1 MLRPGLVAGRL
12 MFAKLAGR
20 LQEAIDR
27 LRGRGR
33 ITEEDLKATL
43 REIRR
48 ALMDADVN
56 LEVARAFVES
66 IREKA
71 LGQRVLESLTPAE
84 VVLATVYEALKEALG
99 GEPRFPTLKNQNL
112 WFLVGLQGSGKTT
125 TAAKLALF
133 YKGKGRRPLLVA
145 ADTQRPAA
153 REQLRILGER
163 IGVPVL
169 EVQDGESPESIRR
182 RVEERARQ
190 EVRDLILVD
199 TAGRL
204 QIDEPLMAELVRLKE
219 AMNPDEVL
227 LVLDAMTGQ
236 EALSVAK
243 AFDERV
249 GVTGLI
255 LTKLD
260 GDARGGAALSARH
273 VTGKPIYFAGVS
285 ERPEGL
291 EPFYPD
297 RLASRILGMGDVATL
312 AEKVRAAG
320 LEAETPKSA
329 KELTLEDF
337 LKQMQNLKRLGS
349 FSEILALLPG
359 VGKAL
364 PAGVQVDDKA
374 IKRLEAI
381 VLSMTPEERKDP
393 RILNAS
399 RRKRIARGSGTS
411 VQEINR
417 FIKAFEET
425 KALMKSL
432 EKNKG
437 RGLMGMFRR

>member
-1 MLRPGLVAGRL
+1 
-12 MFAKLAGR
+12 MFQNLSAR
-20 LQEAIDR
+20 LQEAIGR

-33 ITEEDLKATL
+33 ITEEDLRETL

-48 ALMDADVN
+48 ALMEADVN
-56 LEVARAFVES
+56 LEVARAFVE
-66 IREKA
+66 RVRAEA
-71 LGQRVLESLTPAE
+71 LGKRVLESLTPAE

-99 GEPRFPTLKNQNL
+99 GEPQHPTLKDKNL

-125 TAAKLALF
+125 TAAKLALH

-145 ADTQRPAA
+145 ADTRRPAA
-153 REQLRILGER
+153 REQLRLLGEKV
-163 IGVPVL
+163 GVPVL
-169 EVQDGESPESIRR
+169 EVMDGEPPESIRR
-182 RVEERARQ
+182 RVEERARL
-190 EVRDLILVD
+190 EARDLVLVD

-204 QIDEPLMAELVRLKE
+204 QIDEPLMAELAQLKGVLR
-219 AMNPDEVL
+219 PDEVL

-236 EALSVAK
+236 EALAVAQ
-243 AFDERV
+243 AFEEKV
-249 GVTGLI
+249 GVTGLV

-285 ERPEGL
+285 EKPEGL

-320 LEAETPKSA
+320 LEAEVPRSA
-329 KELTLEDF
+329 KELSLEDF
-337 LKQMQNLKRLGS
+337 LKQMQNLRRLGS
-349 FSEILALLPG
+349 FSEVLGMLPG
-359 VGKAL
+359 VPKGL
-364 PAGVQVDDKA
+364 QVDERA
-374 IKRLEAI
+374 FRRLEAI

-393 RILNAS
+393 RVLNGS
-399 RRKRIARGSGTS
+399 RRKRIAKGSGTS
-411 VQEINR
+411 VQEVNR
-417 FIKAFEET
+417 LLKAFEET

-432 EKNKG
+432 EKKKG

>member
-1 MLRPGLVAGRL
+1 
-12 MFAKLAGR
+12 MFQKLSAR
-20 LQEAIDR
+20 LQEAIGR

-33 ITEEDLKATL
+33 ITEEDLKGTL

-48 ALMDADVN
+48 ALIEADVN
-56 LEVARAFVES
+56 LEVARDFVERV
-66 IREKA
+66 REEA
-71 LGQRVLESLTPAE
+71 LGKQVLESLTPAE
-84 VVLATVYEALKEALG
+84 VILATVYEALKEALG
-99 GEPRFPTLKNQNL
+99 GEARFPTLKDKNL

-125 TAAKLALF
+125 TAAKLALH

-153 REQLRILGER
+153 REQLRLLGEKV
-163 IGVPVL
+163 GVPVL
-169 EVQDGESPESIRR
+169 EVMDGESPESIRR
-182 RVEERARQ
+182 RVEEKARL
-190 EVRDLILVD
+190 EARDLILVD

-204 QIDEPLMAELVRLKE
+204 QVDEALMEELARLKGVM
-219 AMNPDEVL
+219 APDEVL

-236 EALSVAK
+236 EALSVAR
-243 AFDERV
+243 AFDEKV

-285 ERPEGL
+285 EKPEGL

-297 RLASRILGMGDVATL
+297 RLAGRILGMGDVASL

-320 LEAETPKSA
+320 LEAEAPKSA
-329 KELTLEDF
+329 KELSLEDF

-349 FSEILALLPG
+349 FSEVLGMLPG
-359 VGKAL
+359 VPQGL
-364 PAGVQVDDKA
+364 QVDEKA

-393 RILNAS
+393 RILNGS
-399 RRKRIARGSGTS
+399 RRRRIARGSGTS
-411 VQEINR
+411 VQEVNR
-417 FIKAFEET
+417 LLKAFEET

-432 EKNKG
+432 EKRKG

>member
-1 MLRPGLVAGRL
+1 
-12 MFAKLAGR
+12 MFQKLSAR
-20 LQEAIDR
+20 LQEAIGR

-33 ITEEDLKATL
+33 ITEEDLKGTL

-48 ALMDADVN
+48 ALIEADVN
-56 LEVARAFVES
+56 LEVARDFVERV
-66 IREKA
+66 REEA
-71 LGQRVLESLTPAE
+71 LGKQVLESLTPAE
-84 VVLATVYEALKEALG
+84 VILATVYEALKEALG
-99 GEPRFPTLKNQNL
+99 GEARFPTLKDKNL

-125 TAAKLALF
+125 TAAKLALH

-153 REQLRILGER
+153 REQLRLLGEKV
-163 IGVPVL
+163 GVPVL
-169 EVQDGESPESIRR
+169 EVMDGESPESIRR
-182 RVEERARQ
+182 RVEEKARL
-190 EVRDLILVD
+190 EARDLILVD

-204 QIDEPLMAELVRLKE
+204 QVDEALMEELARLKGVM
-219 AMNPDEVL
+219 APDEVL

-236 EALSVAK
+236 EALSVAR
-243 AFDERV
+243 AFDEKV

-285 ERPEGL
+285 EKPEGL

-297 RLASRILGMGDVATL
+297 RLAGRILGMGDVASL

-320 LEAETPKSA
+320 LEAEAPKSA
-329 KELTLEDF
+329 KELSLEDF

-349 FSEILALLPG
+349 FSEVLGLLPG
-359 VGKAL
+359 VPQGL
-364 PAGVQVDDKA
+364 QVDEKA

-393 RILNAS
+393 RILNGS

-411 VQEINR
+411 VQEVNR
-417 FIKAFEET
+417 LLKAFEET

-432 EKNKG
+432 EKRKG

>member
-1 MLRPGLVAGRL
+1 
-12 MFAKLAGR
+12 MFQQLAAR

-33 ITEEDLKATL
+33 ITEEDLKGTL

-48 ALMDADVN
+48 ALIEADVN
-56 LEVARAFVES
+56 LEVARAFVEEV
-66 IREKA
+66 RERA
-71 LGQRVLESLTPAE
+71 LGRKVLESLTPAE

-99 GEPRFPTLKNQNL
+99 GEPKHPQLKDRNV

-125 TAAKLALF
+125 TAAKLALY

-153 REQLRILGER
+153 RL
-163 IGVPVL
+163 
-169 EVQDGESPESIRR
+169 
-182 RVEERARQ
+182 
-190 EVRDLILVD
+190 EVRDLVLVD

-204 QIDEPLMAELVRLKE
+204 QIDERLMEELVRLK
-219 AMNPDEVL
+219 AALRPDEVL

-236 EALSVAK
+236 EALSVAQ

-249 GVTGLI
+249 GVTGLV

-260 GDARGGAALSARH
+260 GDARGGAALSARR

-297 RLASRILGMGDVATL
+297 RLAGRILGMGDVATL
-312 AEKVRAAG
+312 AEKVRQAG
-320 LEAETPKSA
+320 LEAEAPKSA

-349 FSEILALLPG
+349 FSELLKLLPG
-359 VGKAL
+359 VGRAL
-364 PAGVQVDDKA
+364 PQGFQVDERA
-374 IKRLEAI
+374 FKRLEAI

-399 RRKRIARGSGTS
+399 RRRRIAKGSGTT
-411 VQEINR
+411 VQEVNR
-417 FIKAFEET
+417 LVKAFEET

-432 EKNKG
+432 ERRKG

>member
-1 MLRPGLVAGRL
+1 
-12 MFAKLAGR
+12 MFGQLSAR

-33 ITEEDLKATL
+33 ISEEDLRSTL

-48 ALMDADVN
+48 ALMDADVHW
-56 LEVARAFVES
+56 EVAREFVDRV
-66 IREKA
+66 RERA

-84 VVLATVYEALKEALG
+84 VILATVYEALKEALG
-99 GEPRFPTLKNQNL
+99 GEVRQPLLKERNL

-125 TAAKLALF
+125 TAAKLALH

-153 REQLRILGER
+153 REQLRVLGER
-163 IGVPVL
+163 VGVPVL
-169 EVQDGESPESIRR
+169 EVRDGEPPESIRR
-182 RVEERARQ
+182 RVEEEARLGA
-190 EVRDLILVD
+190 RDLILVD

-204 QIDEPLMAELVRLKE
+204 QIDEPLMAELARLKE
-219 AMNPDEVL
+219 AMRPDEVL

-236 EALSVAK
+236 EALSVAR
-243 AFDERV
+243 AFDEKV
-249 GVTGLI
+249 GVTGLV

-285 ERPEGL
+285 EKPEGL

-297 RLASRILGMGDVATL
+297 RLAGRILGMGDVATL
-312 AEKVRAAG
+312 AERVREAG
-320 LEAETPKSA
+320 LEAEAPKAA

-337 LKQMQNLKRLGS
+337 LKQMQNLKRLGP
-349 FSEILALLPG
+349 FSEVLRMLPLG
-359 VGKAL
+359 RAL
-364 PAGVQVDDKA
+364 PQGLGVDDRA
-374 IKRLEAI
+374 LKRLEAM
-381 VLSMTPEERKDP
+381 VLSMTPEERKNP

-399 RRKRIARGSGTS
+399 RRKRIARGSGTT
-411 VQEINR
+411 VQELNR
-417 FIKAFEET
+417 FIKAFEEI

-432 EKNKG
+432 EKQKG
-437 RGLMGMFRR
+437 RGLMGIFRR

>member
-1 MLRPGLVAGRL
+1 
-12 MFAKLAGR
+12 MFQKLSAR
-20 LQEAIDR
+20 LQEAIGR

-33 ITEEDLKATL
+33 IAEEDLKGTL

-48 ALMDADVN
+48 ALIEADVN
-56 LEVARAFVES
+56 LEVARDFVERV
-66 IREKA
+66 REEA
-71 LGQRVLESLTPAE
+71 LGKQVLESLTPAE
-84 VVLATVYEALKEALG
+84 VILATVYEALKEALG
-99 GEPRFPTLKNQNL
+99 GEARFPTLKDRNL

-125 TAAKLALF
+125 TAAKLALH

-153 REQLRILGER
+153 REQLRLLGEKV
-163 IGVPVL
+163 GVPVL
-169 EVQDGESPESIRR
+169 EVMDGESPESIRR
-182 RVEERARQ
+182 RVEEKARL
-190 EVRDLILVD
+190 EARDLILVD

-204 QIDEPLMAELVRLKE
+204 QVDEALMEELACLKGVM
-219 AMNPDEVL
+219 APDEVL

-236 EALSVAK
+236 EALSVAR

-285 ERPEGL
+285 EKPEGL

-297 RLASRILGMGDVATL
+297 RLAGRILGMGDVASL

-320 LEAETPKSA
+320 LEAEAPKSA
-329 KELTLEDF
+329 KELSLEDF

-349 FSEILALLPG
+349 FSEVLGMLPG
-359 VGKAL
+359 VPQGL
-364 PAGVQVDDKA
+364 QVDEKA

-393 RILNAS
+393 RILNGS
-399 RRKRIARGSGTS
+399 RRRRIARGSGTS
-411 VQEINR
+411 VQEVNR
-417 FIKAFEET
+417 LLKAFEET

-432 EKNKG
+432 EKRKG

>member
-1 MLRPGLVAGRL
+1 
-12 MFAKLAGR
+12 MFQQLSAR
-20 LQEAIDR
+20 LQEAIGR

-56 LEVARAFVES
+56 LEVARDFVERV
-66 IREKA
+66 REEA
-71 LGQRVLESLTPAE
+71 LGKQVLESLTPAE
-84 VVLATVYEALKEALG
+84 VILATVYEALKEALG
-99 GEPRFPTLKNQNL
+99 GEARLPVLKDRNL

-125 TAAKLALF
+125 TAAKLALY

-153 REQLRILGER
+153 REQLRLLGEKV
-163 IGVPVL
+163 GVPVL
-169 EVQDGESPESIRR
+169 EVMDGESPESIRR
-182 RVEERARQ
+182 RAEEKARL
-190 EVRDLILVD
+190 EARDLVLVD

-204 QIDEPLMAELVRLKE
+204 QIDEPLMAELAQLKGVLR
-219 AMNPDEVL
+219 PDEVL

-236 EALSVAK
+236 EALAVAQ
-243 AFDERV
+243 AFEGKV
-249 GVTGLI
+249 GVTGLV

-260 GDARGGAALSARH
+260 GDARGGSALSARH

-285 ERPEGL
+285 EKPEGL

-320 LEAETPKSA
+320 LEAEVPRSA
-329 KELTLEDF
+329 KELSLEDF

-349 FSEILALLPG
+349 FSEVLGMLPG
-359 VGKAL
+359 VPKGL
-364 PAGVQVDDKA
+364 QVDERA
-374 IKRLEAI
+374 FRRLEAI

-393 RILNAS
+393 RVLNGS
-399 RRKRIARGSGTS
+399 RRKRIAKGSGTS
-411 VQEINR
+411 VQEVNR
-417 FIKAFEET
+417 LLKAFEET

-432 EKNKG
+432 EKKKG

>member
-1 MLRPGLVAGRL
+1 
-12 MFAKLAGR
+12 MFGQLSAR

-33 ITEEDLKATL
+33 ISEEDLRSTL

-48 ALMDADVN
+48 ALMDADVHW
-56 LEVARAFVES
+56 EVAREFVDRV
-66 IREKA
+66 RERA

-84 VVLATVYEALKEALG
+84 VILATVYEALKEALG
-99 GEPRFPTLKNQNL
+99 GEVRQPLLKERNL

-125 TAAKLALF
+125 TAAKLALH

-153 REQLRILGER
+153 REQLRVLGER
-163 IGVPVL
+163 VGVPVL
-169 EVQDGESPESIRR
+169 EVRDGEPPESIRR
-182 RVEERARQ
+182 RVEEEARLGA
-190 EVRDLILVD
+190 RDLILVD

-204 QIDEPLMAELVRLKE
+204 QIDEPLMAELARLKE
-219 AMNPDEVL
+219 AMRPDEVL

-236 EALSVAK
+236 EALSVAR
-243 AFDERV
+243 AFDEKV
-249 GVTGLI
+249 GVTGLV

-285 ERPEGL
+285 EKPEGL

-297 RLASRILGMGDVATL
+297 RLAGRILGMGDVATL
-312 AEKVRAAG
+312 AERVREAG
-320 LEAETPKSA
+320 LEAEAPKAA

-337 LKQMQNLKRLGS
+337 LKQMQNLKRLGP
-349 FSEILALLPG
+349 FSEVLRMLPLG
-359 VGKAL
+359 RAL
-364 PAGVQVDDKA
+364 PQGLGVDDRA
-374 IKRLEAI
+374 LKRLEAM
-381 VLSMTPEERKDP
+381 VLSMTPEERKNP

-399 RRKRIARGSGTS
+399 RRRRIARGSGTT
-411 VQEINR
+411 VQELNR
-417 FIKAFEET
+417 FIKAFEEV

-432 EKNKG
+432 EKQKG
-437 RGLMGMFRR
+437 RGLMGIFRR

>member
-1 MLRPGLVAGRL
+1 
-12 MFAKLAGR
+12 MFQQLSAR
-20 LQEAIDR
+20 LQEAIGR

-33 ITEEDLKATL
+33 ITEEDLKTTL

-56 LEVARAFVES
+56 LEVARDFVERV
-66 IREKA
+66 REEA
-71 LGQRVLESLTPAE
+71 LGKQVLESLTPAE
-84 VVLATVYEALKEALG
+84 VILATVYEALKEALG
-99 GEPRFPTLKNQNL
+99 GEARLPVLKDRNL

-125 TAAKLALF
+125 TAAKLALY

-153 REQLRILGER
+153 REQLRLLGEKV
-163 IGVPVL
+163 GVPVL
-169 EVQDGESPESIRR
+169 EVMDGESPESIRR
-182 RVEERARQ
+182 RVEEKARL
-190 EVRDLILVD
+190 EARDLILVD

-204 QIDEPLMAELVRLKE
+204 QIDEPLMGELARLKE
-219 AMNPDEVL
+219 VLRPDEVL

-236 EALSVAK
+236 EALSVAR
-243 AFDERV
+243 AFDEKV
-249 GVTGLI
+249 GVTGLV

-285 ERPEGL
+285 EKPEGL
-291 EPFYPD
+291 EPFYPE
-297 RLASRILGMGDVATL
+297 RLAGRILSMGDVASL

-320 LEAETPKSA
+320 LEAEAPKSA
-329 KELTLEDF
+329 KELSLEDF

-349 FSEILALLPG
+349 FSEILGLLPG
-359 VGKAL
+359 VPQGLK
-364 PAGVQVDDKA
+364 VDEKA

-393 RILNAS
+393 RILNGS
-399 RRKRIARGSGTS
+399 RRKRIAKGSGTS
-411 VQEINR
+411 VQEVNR
-417 FIKAFEET
+417 FIKAFEEM
-425 KALMKSL
+425 KALLKSL
-432 EKNKG
+432 EKKKG

>member
-1 MLRPGLVAGRL
+1 

-56 LEVARAFVES
+56 LEVVRAFVES
-66 IREKA
+66 VREKA
-71 LGQRVLESLTPAE
+71 LGQKVLESLTPAE

-153 REQLRILGER
+153 REQLRILGEK

-169 EVQDGESPESIRR
+169 EVQDGESFESIRR

-204 QIDEPLMAELVRLKE
+204 QIDEPLMAELARLKE

-349 FSEILALLPG
+349 FSEILAMLPG

-364 PAGVQVDDKA
+364 PAGLQVDDKA

>member
-1 MLRPGLVAGRL
+1 
-12 MFAKLAGR
+12 MFQKLSAR
-20 LQEAIDR
+20 LQEAIGR

-33 ITEEDLKATL
+33 ITEEDLKGTL

-48 ALMDADVN
+48 ALIEADVN
-56 LEVARAFVES
+56 LEVARDFVERV
-66 IREKA
+66 REEA
-71 LGQRVLESLTPAE
+71 LGKQVLESLTPAE
-84 VVLATVYEALKEALG
+84 VILATVYEALKEALG
-99 GEPRFPTLKNQNL
+99 GEARFPTLKDKNL

-125 TAAKLALF
+125 TAAKLALH

-153 REQLRILGER
+153 REQLRLLGAKV
-163 IGVPVL
+163 GVPVL
-169 EVQDGESPESIRR
+169 EVMDGESPESIRR
-182 RVEERARQ
+182 RVEEKARL
-190 EVRDLILVD
+190 EARDLILVD

-204 QIDEPLMAELVRLKE
+204 QVDEALMEELARLKGVM
-219 AMNPDEVL
+219 APDEVL

-236 EALSVAK
+236 EALSVAR
-243 AFDERV
+243 AFDEKV

-285 ERPEGL
+285 EKPEGL

-297 RLASRILGMGDVATL
+297 RLAGRILGMGDVASL

-320 LEAETPKSA
+320 LEAEAPKSA
-329 KELTLEDF
+329 KELSLEDF

-349 FSEILALLPG
+349 FSEVLGLLPG
-359 VGKAL
+359 VPQGL
-364 PAGVQVDDKA
+364 QVDEKA

-393 RILNAS
+393 RILNGS

-411 VQEINR
+411 VQEVNR
-417 FIKAFEET
+417 LLKAFEET

-432 EKNKG
+432 EKRKG